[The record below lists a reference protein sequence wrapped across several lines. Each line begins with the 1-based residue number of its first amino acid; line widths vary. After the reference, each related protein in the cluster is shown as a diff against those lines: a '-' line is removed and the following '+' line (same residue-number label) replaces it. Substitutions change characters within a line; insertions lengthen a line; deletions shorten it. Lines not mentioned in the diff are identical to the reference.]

1 MRLQRTNTL
10 FPHTAARTGRLAFFV
25 AAALCLCGSIKASAQ
40 EARAKLGGRVTDPQG
55 YVVPNAIV
63 TVTSNDTGVRYQTQT
78 NTQGNWIVEFLLPGP
93 YRFTVKAPGFRTAQR
108 GGVTLQTADDKEIDV
123 QLEVG
128 AATER
133 DRKSTRLN
141 SSHGSSSYA

>member
-40 EARAKLGGRVTDPQG
+40 EARAKLGGRVTVPQG

-63 TVTSNDTGVRYQTQT
+63 TVTSNVTGVRYQTQT
-78 NTQGNWIVEFLLPGP
+78 NTQGNWVGELLLAT
-93 YRFTVKAPGFRTAQR
+93 RSRLCVHAPGF
-108 GGVTLQTADDKEIDV
+108 IP
-123 QLEVG
+123 
-128 AATER
+128 
-133 DRKSTRLN
+133 
-141 SSHGSSSYA
+141 